1 MEKLYYIFIIIN
13 ESYEPVPAKDIKR
26 ILLEKYGITIDIK
39 TIYTMIRNINELF
52 FLFCQKKLIKTIRRV
67 GYCIDE
73 ELFAD
78 GQLQY
83 LIDSVLFNQDMNDE
97 EADAFLK
104 ILTSLSSSRQLA
116 RLNFPQTS
124 HHDHHYAY
132 LLNLTTIIKA
142 IHEKRNVFFKYVY
155 YEIKDHQLSEVYR
168 KHGNDKDNP
177 ELYIVSPYKIIQRD
191 SKYYLLAYFGKR
203 PDQLSIYR
211 LDRMRLVRNHK
222 SPFVDIQEQYDFE
235 SELDKNINMYLSGYR
250 AQLEIVFDQTIIRE
264 VVDHFGF
271 DCQVTKNIDDQY
283 ILTADNVLI
292 SEGLTGWLMMLQ
304 NHVKVIRPLQL
315 KEEMLRKI
323 EQMKKMY
330 M

>member
-1 MEKLYYIFIIIN
+1 MEKLYYIFMIIN
-13 ESYEPVPAKDIKR
+13 ESQEPVPAKEIKR
-26 ILLEKYGITIDIK
+26 ILLEKYKISIDIK
-39 TIYTMIRNINELF
+39 TIYTMIKNINELF

-73 ELFAD
+73 ELFVD

-97 EADAFLK
+97 EAQAFLK
-104 ILTSLSSSRQLA
+104 TLMSLSSAKQRSRVNLSK
-116 RLNFPQTS
+116 TS
-124 HHDHHYAY
+124 HHDRQYAY

-142 IHEKRNVFFKYVY
+142 IHDKSNIFFKYVY
-155 YEIKDHQLSEVYR
+155 YEIKDGQFSEVYR
-168 KHGNDKDNP
+168 RHGNNPDHP

-191 SKYYLLAYFGKR
+191 SKYYLLAYFEKR
-203 PDQLSIYR
+203 PNQLSIYR

-250 AQLEIVFDQTIIRE
+250 AQLEIVFDQTVIRE
-264 VVDHFGF
+264 VVDRFGF
-271 DCQVTKNIDDQY
+271 DCQVTQTIDDQY
-283 ILTADNVLI
+283 VLTVDHVLI
-292 SEGLTGWLMMLQ
+292 SEGLIGWLMMLQ

-323 EQMKKMY
+323 EQMHKLY